1 MFVVI
6 YSNQSANTQ
15 QLNAF
20 RVEEPQ
26 FIVKV
31 SGEGQVYVE
40 AGQDM
45 VLRMFSS
52 SQPFGIRTQV
62 SFTNI
67 PARSGTVCDDLRIT
81 EIRNVGLIDANS
93 ALVTVNFQSVNDG
106 DSLMFCLRR
115 RDDLDN
121 TSSSWIHQ
129 GNSTWLQVVVVPD
142 PHQKDFLP
150 SWAKSIIAIVFLCV
164 SGVFSGLALVLLSL
178 TKSELKVLRNHGT
191 SKERHF
197 VKALVPLRKRGNYL
211 LCTILLMN
219 TLANVV
225 VTVLL
230 FELIGFYTLI
240 VATFSII
247 FIGEI
252 LPQTVCSWCGLLIGT
267 KTVWFTNIFLIL
279 TFPISYP
286 VSKLMDLLLANE
298 IPTVYNRDR
307 LLELLKSSNTEN
319 EAKVGKAVATVDLS
333 TKCVR
338 DIMTKLEDVYMVEY
352 NSTLTSEMLNQIL
365 KTGFTR
371 VPVYESDRTN
381 IVALLHV
388 KDLAL
393 LDPDGKTSLKTL
405 CKFYNHPVNFV
416 FEDTKLNVMLEEFKK
431 GQSHMAFIQ
440 HVNSEG
446 TGDPFYETLGMVT
459 LEDVIEDI
467 FQSEI
472 SDEST
477 VILDNKEL
485 MTNLK
490 KLNMGSFPM
499 FSHEKNDKVSSKQ
512 LLAAR
517 SYLSSSVAQF
527 HSQWISEKVLEHLIE
542 QSPVINVQPSDPS
555 ASCCIYEAGK
565 ISDFFVLILDGNV
578 QIDIGKEHFAFTE
591 GPFSFFGLQILTD
604 AIDMLTSSITL
615 GTVSEKITLQQS
627 QYVPDFTLRAVTDVQ
642 FLRIGKSMY
651 FAALRATLLQ
661 HQQRLAAQSVELCP
675 PGYNTFAGDLSAEI
689 IPRPND
695 SSADPRLYEL
705 YTSSKTKLL
714 A

>member
-1 MFVVI
+1 MNENGKESKKYRHWLYRHYWFWMLVVI
-6 YSNQSANTQ
+6 YSNQGASTQ
-15 QLNAF
+15 QLNSF
-20 RVEEPQ
+20 RVEDPQ

-31 SGEGQVYVE
+31 SDEGQVYVE
-40 AGQDM
+40 AGQEM
-45 VLRMFSS
+45 IIRMFSS
-52 SQPFGIRTQV
+52 YQPFGMNTQV

-67 PARSGTVCDDLRIT
+67 QSQSGTICDDLRIT
-81 EIRNVGLIDANS
+81 EIRNVDVIDATT
-93 ALVTVNFQSVNDG
+93 ALVAVNFHSTNDG
-106 DSLMFCLRR
+106 DSLMFCLRHR
-115 RDDLDN
+115 NN
-121 TSSSWIHQ
+121 TWSSWIHQ

-142 PHQKDFLP
+142 HHQKDLLP
-150 SWAKSIIAIVFLCV
+150 VWAKIIITIVFLCV

-197 VKALVPLRKRGNYL
+197 VKASVPLRKRGNYL

-230 FELIGFYTLI
+230 FQLIGFYTLI

-252 LPQTVCSWCGLLIGT
+252 LPQTACSWCGLLIGT

-286 VSKLMDLLLANE
+286 VSKVMDFLLANE

-307 LLELLKSSNTEN
+307 LLDLLKSSNSEN
-319 EAKVGKAVATVDLS
+319 EAKAGKAVATLDLS

-352 NSTLTSEMLNQIL
+352 NSMLTSEMLNQIL

-431 GQSHMAFIQ
+431 G
-440 HVNSEG
+440 
-446 TGDPFYETLGMVT
+446 
-459 LEDVIEDI
+459 
-467 FQSEI
+467 
-472 SDEST
+472 
-477 VILDNKEL
+477 K
-485 MTNLK
+485 
-490 KLNMGSFPM
+490 
-499 FSHEKNDKVSSKQ
+499 
-512 LLAAR
+512 
-517 SYLSSSVAQF
+517 
-527 HSQWISEKVLEHLIE
+527 
-542 QSPVINVQPSDPS
+542 
-555 ASCCIYEAGK
+555 
-565 ISDFFVLILDGNV
+565 
-578 QIDIGKEHFAFTE
+578 
-591 GPFSFFGLQILTD
+591 
-604 AIDMLTSSITL
+604 
-615 GTVSEKITLQQS
+615 
-627 QYVPDFTLRAVTDVQ
+627 
-642 FLRIGKSMY
+642 Y
-651 FAALRATLLQ
+651 FA
-661 HQQRLAAQSVELCP
+661 
-675 PGYNTFAGDLSAEI
+675 
-689 IPRPND
+689 
-695 SSADPRLYEL
+695 
-705 YTSSKTKLL
+705 
-714 A
+714 